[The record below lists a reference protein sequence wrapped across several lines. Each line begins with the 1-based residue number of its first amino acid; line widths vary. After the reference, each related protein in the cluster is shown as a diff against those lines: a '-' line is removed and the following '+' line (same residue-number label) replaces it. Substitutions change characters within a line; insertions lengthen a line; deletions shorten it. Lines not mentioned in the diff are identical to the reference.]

1 MRKLTIGE
9 VYMYSNR
16 IYFIREENDLTQED
30 LGKILK
36 VDRSVISKW
45 ENGKSIPPI
54 RKVNIISNKFNVSFD
69 YIFNLSKS
77 KNTDKINNSLDLKI
91 IGKRILEIRTRYNL
105 TLRDLARDLN
115 TTSSTISGY
124 ETGKTLILT
133 AFALQLCKKYNLSM
147 DWIYGKT
154 N

>member
-9 VYMYSNR
+9 VCMYSNR
-16 IYFIREENDLTQED
+16 IYFIREDNDLTQDE
-30 LGKILK
+30 LGNILK

-45 ENGKSIPPI
+45 ETGKSIPPI
-54 RKVNIISNKFNVSFD
+54 RKINILSNRFNVSFD
-69 YIFNLSKS
+69 YIFNLSKN
-77 KNTDKINNSLDLKI
+77 KNVDKINNSLDLDL
-91 IGKRILEIRTRYNL
+91 IGKRIVEIRTRYNL
-105 TLRDLARDLN
+105 TLRDLAKELN
-115 TTSSTISGY
+115 TTSSTISAY

-147 DWIYGKT
+147 DWVYRKT

>member
-16 IYFIREENDLTQED
+16 IYFIREDNDLTQED
-30 LGKILK
+30 LGNILK
-36 VDRSVISKW
+36 VDRSIISKW

-54 RKVNIISNKFNVSFD
+54 RKINILSNRFNVSFD
-69 YIFNLSKS
+69 YIFNLSKNKS
-77 KNTDKINNSLDLKI
+77 VDKINNSLDLCV
-91 IGKRILEIRTRYNL
+91 IGKRIVEIRTKYNL
-105 TLRDLARDLN
+105 TLRDLAKELN
-115 TTSSTISGY
+115 TTSSTISAY
-124 ETGKTLILT
+124 ETGKNLILT

-147 DWIYGKT
+147 DWLYGKT

>member
-16 IYFIREENDLTQED
+16 IYFIREDNDLTQED
-30 LGKILK
+30 LGNILK
-36 VDRSVISKW
+36 VDRSIISKW

-54 RKVNIISNKFNVSFD
+54 RKINILSNRFNVSFD
-69 YIFNLSKS
+69 YIFNLSKNKS
-77 KNTDKINNSLDLKI
+77 VDKINNSLDLSV
-91 IGKRILEIRTRYNL
+91 IGKRIVEIRTKYNL
-105 TLRDLARDLN
+105 ILRDLAKELN
-115 TTSSTISGY
+115 TTSSTISAY
-124 ETGKTLILT
+124 ETGKNLILT

-147 DWIYGKT
+147 DWLYGKT

>member
-9 VYMYSNR
+9 VFMYSNR

-54 RKVNIISNKFNVSFD
+54 RKVNVISNRFNVSFD
-69 YIFNLSKS
+69 YIFNLSKN
-77 KNTDKINNSLDLKI
+77 KNFGKSNSSLNLKI
-91 IGKRILEIRTRYNL
+91 VGKRILEIRKKYNL
-105 TLRDLARDLN
+105 TLRQLAKELN

-124 ETGKTLILT
+124 ETGKNLILT
-133 AFALQLCKKYNLSM
+133 AFSLQLCKKYNLSM
-147 DWIYGKT
+147 DWI
-154 N
+154 